1 MQKKEEPTDSGSS
14 TGADRWENDYAR
26 RGRVWGGAVHYL
38 PPVAPGGRVLELGCG
53 NGKTCTA
60 LLAAGADVTGVDF
73 SQSAVRMCREAI
85 RGFPHG
91 DVIVA
96 DARNLPF
103 TAGSFGTVTAFH
115 VMGHLTTED
124 RHRSAREAARVLR
137 SGGTLYFS
145 GFSRE
150 DFRAGTGCETEPQT
164 FCKKNGIATHYFTEE
179 EVRALFYDL
188 VPASCATRR
197 WTLSV
202 RGKKYPR
209 AEIAAVFNKA
219 Q

>member
-1 MQKKEEPTDSGSS
+1 MQKKEDLTDPDSS
-14 TGADRWENDYAR
+14 TVADRWENDYAR
-26 RGRVWGGAVHYL
+26 RGRVWGGAVHNL
-38 PPVAPGGRVLELGCG
+38 PSLAPGGRVLELGCG

-60 LLAAGADVTGVDF
+60 LLAAGADVTGIDF
-73 SQSAVRMCREAI
+73 SPSAVLLCREAI
-85 RGFPHG
+85 RGFPRG
-91 DVIVA
+91 EAIVA
-96 DARNLPF
+96 DVRDLPF

-115 VMGHLTTED
+115 VMGHLTAGD
-124 RHRSAREAARVLR
+124 RQRSAREAARVLR
-137 SGGTLYFS
+137 CGGTLCFS

-150 DFRAGTGCETEPQT
+150 DFRASTGCGIEPGT
-164 FCKKNGIATHYFTEE
+164 FCKKNGIATHYFTED
-179 EVRALFYDL
+179 EVRTLFYDL
-188 VPASCATRR
+188 VPASCTTRR